1 MQKISESSPW
11 KTGTHLVSLSG
22 GFAIQRQASS
32 FIKEKNDFAVGIV
45 YIFEM
50 LVALI
55 NTCFS
60 MQKKKTLPN
69 RLEMNFGHP
78 PGWLV
83 LITLYFIH
91 LN

>member
-22 GFAIQRQASS
+22 GFAMSS

-60 MQKKKTLPN
+60 MQKKETLTN
-69 RLEMNFGHP
+69 RLKMNFGHP